1 MEKQQNELREM
12 MLALEKD
19 KEMETSEKQK
29 LEEQILEKSQEIE
42 QMQLTVEEREQ
53 EAVRLQ
59 EEMNEANLQ
68 MQVRISYTNF
78 RIF

>member
-1 MEKQQNELREM
+1 

-19 KEMETSEKQK
+19 KEMEAGERQK
-29 LEEQILEKSQEIE
+29 LEEEILAKSQEIE
-42 QMQLTVEEREQ
+42 KIQLTVEEKEQ

-68 MQVRISYTNF
+68 MQVKICLSLYMR
-78 RIF
+78 

>member
-1 MEKQQNELREM
+1 MEKQQDELREM

-19 KEMETSEKQK
+19 KEMEAGERQK
-29 LEEQILEKSQEIE
+29 LEEEILAKSQEIE
-42 QMQLTVEEREQ
+42 KIQLTVEEKEQ

-68 MQVRISYTNF
+68 MQVKICLSLYMR
-78 RIF
+78 